1 MSARTY
7 RFDSGGL
14 SHVGRVRDHNEDRLL
29 VAPDIGVWLVA
40 DGMGGHFGGEV
51 AAQLIVDHVGTVNHA
66 ATAPDLMARFV
77 DRLDRA
83 NGAIRDHSVR
93 NDNAMI
99 GATVA
104 GLLVHDGG
112 FAAVWCGDS
121 RVYLLRDGQLSQLTR
136 DHTEVQELLD
146 TGAITP
152 EEAENW
158 PRKNVITRAV
168 GVRAQPQLDHVYGTL
183 RDRDRFVI
191 CSDGL
196 TGHVDDHEIAGLLQG
211 STPQAACDALLDLTL
226 QRGASDNVTIVV
238 VRCEVK
244 TLVGAPDAWSAGAKT
259 GPGGLQ

>member
-1 MSARTY
+1 MSARHF
-7 RFDSGGL
+7 RFMTAAVT
-14 SHVGRVRDHNEDRLL
+14 HPGRVRDHNEDRYLTMP
-29 VAPDIGVWLVA
+29 AQGVWLVA
-40 DGMGGHFGGEV
+40 DGMGGHYGGEI
-51 AAQLIVDHVGTVNHA
+51 AASLIVEHVQSIGRA
-66 ATAPDLMARFV
+66 SSAPDLQARFV
-77 DRLDRA
+77 DRITAA
-83 NGAIRDHSVR
+83 NAAIQRHSRETHGAT
-93 NDNAMI
+93 I
-99 GATVA
+99 GATIA
-104 GLLVHDGG
+104 ALLTFDNH
-112 FAAVWCGDS
+112 FACVWSGDS
-121 RVYLLRDGQLSQLTR
+121 RVYLWRDGELTQVSR

-196 TGHVDDHEIAGLLQG
+196 TGHVEDHEIAATLQG
-211 STPQAACDALLDLTL
+211 TTPQAACDALLDLTL

-244 TLVGAPDAWSAGAKT
+244 TLVGTNDAWAAAAPVGS
-259 GPGGLQ
+259 GGRQ